1 MPVVELDLEHGVRE
15 GLEDLALHLD
25 LLFLGH
31 RLVGRLDG
39 ADVHRLGTLVAGL
52 FLVLHLRVL
61 GQRLEA
67 LPVDAGVVHEEVTVA
82 VVWRDEAVA
91 LFVVE
96 PLDGSGRHLNCPFLR
111 VPGRSCVCESV
122 PRHLH
127 VQLRRPSP
135 TLTAPR
141 YQGRAA
147 ERSQLPSKVAFPG
160 PCARKLSTACCRS
173 FVSNSRAPIAAV
185 TSSAPRTRSSRNAR
199 TIRFV
204 AWCALVGPA
213 ASRCANRSDFSSS
226 SESGRTRL
234 TTFQRSSVAASYRP
248 PPITS
253 SRARAGPARSAIRCV
268 PPISGVRP
276 ITASTRPNWADSAA
290 QITSHASDSSRPAVR
305 QRPCTDASVGN
316 GSSSIL
322 CVIASSPDV
331 SCAAPDSDS
340 PLKTFT
346 STPPVKYLP
355 SARTRR

>member
-67 LPVDAGVVHEEVTVA
+67 LPVDAGVVHEEVAVA

-96 PLDGSGRHLNCPFLR
+96 PLDGCGRHLNCPFLR

-147 ERSQLPSKVAFPG
+147 ERSLNFPRRSPSPALPPG
-160 PCARKLSTACCRS
+160 SSPR
-173 FVSNSRAPIAAV
+173 PAAG
-185 TSSAPRTRSSRNAR
+185 RSSRTAAR
-199 TIRFV
+199 R
-204 AWCALVGPA
+204 
-213 ASRCANRSDFSSS
+213 SRRS
-226 SESGRTRL
+226 RR
-234 TTFQRSSVAASYRP
+234 RR
-248 PPITS
+248 
-253 SRARAGPARSAIRCV
+253 RARRSPGTPARSASWRGAPSWA
-268 PPISGVRP
+268 PPQV
-276 ITASTRPNWADSAA
+276 
-290 QITSHASDSSRPAVR
+290 AVR
-305 QRPCTDASVGN
+305 
-316 GSSSIL
+316 
-322 CVIASSPDV
+322 IAATSLRARSP
-331 SCAAPDSDS
+331 AALD
-340 PLKTFT
+340 
-346 STPPVKYLP
+346 
-355 SARTRR
+355 

>member
-82 VVWRDEAVA
+82 VVRRDEAVA

-96 PLDGSGRHLNCPFLR
+96 PLDGSGRHLDCPFLR

-127 VQLRRPSP
+127 VQLRRLSP

-141 YQGRAA
+141 YQGWAA
-147 ERSQLPSKVAFPG
+147 ESQLPSNVAFPG
-160 PCARKLSTACCRS
+160 PSARKLSTARWRS
-173 FVSNSRAPIAAV
+173 LVSNSGAAIAAV
-185 TSSAPRTRSSRNAR
+185 ASSAPRTPCSRNER

-204 AWCALVGPA
+204 AWWALVGPA
-213 ASRCANRSDFSSS
+213 DSRCANRSDF
-226 SESGRTRL
+226 
-234 TTFQRSSVAASYRP
+234 
-248 PPITS
+248 
-253 SRARAGPARSAIRCV
+253 
-268 PPISGVRP
+268 
-276 ITASTRPNWADSAA
+276 
-290 QITSHASDSSRPAVR
+290 
-305 QRPCTDASVGN
+305 
-316 GSSSIL
+316 
-322 CVIASSPDV
+322 
-331 SCAAPDSDS
+331 
-340 PLKTFT
+340 
-346 STPPVKYLP
+346 
-355 SARTRR
+355 